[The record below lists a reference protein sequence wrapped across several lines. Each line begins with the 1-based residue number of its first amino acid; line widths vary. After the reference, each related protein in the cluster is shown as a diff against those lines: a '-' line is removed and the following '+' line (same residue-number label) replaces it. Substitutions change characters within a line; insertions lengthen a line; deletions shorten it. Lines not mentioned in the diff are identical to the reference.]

1 MNRPPAGDDTS
12 ADPRRELARLVGE
25 VRQAVAR
32 DIERGHRLTSDPELR
47 AFALRKG
54 GPALAASA
62 SVASPPP
69 APPVARVAPAPATIP
84 ARTAE
89 QLPPAAARPTAEQ
102 GPATTRPAATPAPE
116 SKPVAKSLPSVGLP
130 AADPRPLAEIT
141 AELTRLAAEAAEC
154 RKCGLC
160 ETRTRVVYGTGTARQ
175 PLMFVGEAPGFNEDQ
190 EGVPF
195 VGRAGKL
202 LTDIITA
209 MGFDRAQIYIANV
222 LKCRPPEN
230 RDPLPHETAAC
241 YPWLERQIELV
252 QPRVICTVGSHSA
265 RLLTGRPKDTIGTLR
280 GKVHYYKGIPVV
292 PTYHPAFLLRSPGYK
307 RFTWEDVQL
316 VRDLYLKNDAP
327 RQSEVGGLP
336 SGEPT

>member
-1 MNRPPAGDDTS
+1 
-12 ADPRRELARLVGE
+12 
-25 VRQAVAR
+25 
-32 DIERGHRLTSDPELR
+32 
-47 AFALRKG
+47 
-54 GPALAASA
+54 
-62 SVASPPP
+62 
-69 APPVARVAPAPATIP
+69 VAPAPSTA
-84 ARTAE
+84 ASRKAE
-89 QLPPAAARPTAEQ
+89 QAPAAVPPATAPAADSKPAVKALPP
-102 GPATTRPAATPAPE
+102 
-116 SKPVAKSLPSVGLP
+116 VGLP
-130 AADPRPLAEIT
+130 AADPRPLAEMT

-154 RKCGLC
+154 RQCGLC

-175 PLMFVGEAPGFNEDQ
+175 PLMFIGEAPGFNEDQ

-252 QPRVICTVGSHSA
+252 KPRVICTVGSHSA